1 MGNISS
7 EVKDLLIKYHGDTK
21 LAMKEEPELKYF
33 LALSVTR
40 ENVLEWGLSFGGRL
54 RLWRADWPLQQAG
67 EGSDRSGRRFRGPG
81 GKPPAP

>member
-33 LALSVTR
+33 LALSVIR
-40 ENVLEWGLSFGGRL
+40 ENVLEWFEFKEGASLLEVGSGCGALTGLT
-54 RLWRADWPLQQAG
+54 ADG
-67 EGSDRSGRRFRGPG
+67 
-81 GKPPAP
+81 